1 MILAANDV
9 GDREITVVHGRGE
22 VERRPAI
29 RADEHEVGD
38 LLAREAH
45 GPAGRVVDD
54 DLGRRDA
61 ETDDVRLARVV
72 APLCFGARERRG
84 NARRSAPARAG
95 RSSGRRAPWPATRL
109 PRRRGR
115 RDGRSAGSAR
125 PRTPGRATR
134 GRPGFPARRPLLSGL
149 RRCRRCGAAALRPT
163 RARPGHSRPPPR
175 RSRGAAGRSAT
186 GRSAGGRRRACIRNR
201 RACGVRCAAHGAVL
215 ASRRRRA
222 RALRLSRRC

>member
-22 VERRPAI
+22 VECRPAI

-38 LLAREAH
+38 LRAREAH
-45 GPAGRVVDD
+45 GPTGRVDDD
-54 DLGRRDA
+54 DLGRRDT
-61 ETDDVRLARVV
+61 ETDDVRLTRVV
-72 APLCFGARERRG
+72 TPLCFGARDV
-84 NARRSAPARAG
+84 AATPVVALQPRAG

-134 GRPGFPARRPLLSGL
+134 GRRGFPARRPLLSGL
-149 RRCRRCGAAALRPT
+149 RRCRRCGAAALRPM
-163 RARPGHSRPPPR
+163 RVRPGHSRPPPR

-201 RACGVRCAAHGAVL
+201 RACGVSCAAHGAVL

-222 RALRLSRRC
+222 RALRPSCRC